1 MRHKIWALVRAG
13 AEHRQVV
20 LLLAV
25 LAVAVSLPSLW
36 HGWFLDD
43 MTFRLRMLGSPE
55 VSERLQELSV
65 IFRDASKLS
74 TAMSELYAF
83 LGHKGHVQELIAQV
97 APWWMYP
104 EIRASFWRPLASLS
118 IWLDYQLFP
127 NSGPLQ
133 HAHSI
138 LWFAAVVFALTVLY
152 RRVMGPVWAAALAGL
167 LYVLD
172 ESYYMPVAFM
182 ANRNTLMA
190 LFFGMVA
197 VLMHDRWRQLKQ
209 AKYAV
214 APVLFLALS
223 LLSAEAGIATLA
235 YLAAYALALDRDGWR
250 KRIMSLVPYLVL
262 IVIWR
267 VVYGSLGYGAYG
279 SGMYIDPGSE
289 PLRFAAAMLERL
301 PVLLFGQLVGPS
313 ADMYYCFN
321 HSVRFKILLSAAG
334 LLTLWLIVL
343 LPLLVKDRLLL
354 FWLLGMVFATVPIC
368 ACMASSRNLMFVGVG
383 AMGLVAQFV
392 AGLIRKD
399 ALPKWRLWSAS
410 AWACCAVLLLANLL
424 GGVFGRILIPKY
436 YRGFMRLAEATFRMD
451 LPEEVEKQDLIV
463 VNAPVP
469 LFLAGL
475 PAVSVLEGRPVPRSL
490 RALAPAFSPLEV
502 VRTEDRAITLRA
514 RSGSILFSEQRD
526 DVIGHWVYFLEEF
539 NAALRDASHPLQTG
553 QRIDVGSL
561 SVAIKR
567 LDEANQPTEVA
578 FRFSVSLDD
587 PSLRW
592 VQWDWQK
599 GYIPFNVPAV
609 GEISY
614 VPGPF

>member
-1 MRHKIWALVRAG
+1 M
-13 AEHRQVV
+13 
-20 LLLAV
+20 LLAV
-25 LAVAVSLPSLW
+25 LAVVVSLPSLW

-43 MTFRLRMLGSPE
+43 VTFRLRMLGSPE
-55 VSERLQELSV
+55 VSERLQESSV
-65 IFRDASKLS
+65 IAKDASKLS
-74 TAMSELYAF
+74 TAMFELYAF
-83 LGHKGHVQELIAQV
+83 LGHKDHVQELIAHV
-97 APWWMYP
+97 APWWTYP

-133 HAHSI
+133 HGHSI
-138 LWFAAVVFALTVLY
+138 LWFAAVVFALTILY
-152 RRVMGPVWAAALAGL
+152 RRVMGPVWAAALAAL

-172 ESYYMPVAFM
+172 ESYYMTVAFM
-182 ANRNTLMA
+182 ANRNALMA
-190 LFFGMVA
+190 LFFGILA
-197 VLMHDRWRQLKQ
+197 ILMHDRWRQSKE
-209 AKYAV
+209 AKFAV
-214 APVLFLALS
+214 VSVLFLALS

-235 YLAAYALALDRDGWR
+235 YLAAYALALDRDTWR
-250 KRIMSLVPYLVL
+250 RKIVSLAPYFVL
-262 IVIWR
+262 IVFWR
-267 VVYGSLGYGAYG
+267 VVYGSLGYGTYG

-321 HSVRFKILLSAAG
+321 HSVRFKILLSVAG
-334 LLTLWLIVL
+334 LLVLWLIVL
-343 LPLLVKDRLLL
+343 LPLLGRDRRLR

-392 AGLIRKD
+392 ASLTRKD

-410 AWACCAVLLLANLL
+410 AWACCAVLLFANLV
-424 GGVFGRILIPKY
+424 GGVFGRVSVPMY
-436 YRGFMRLAEATFRMD
+436 YRGFMRLAEATFRME
-451 LPEEVEKQDLIV
+451 LPEQVEKQDLIV
-463 VNAPVP
+463 VNAPAP

-475 PAVSVLEGRPVPRSL
+475 PGVNVLEGKPVPRSL

-502 VRTEDRAITLRA
+502 VRTEDKAITLRA
-514 RSGSILFSEQRD
+514 RSGSIFFSEPRQ
-526 DVIGHWVYFLEEF
+526 DVIGHWVYFVEEF

-553 QRIDVGSL
+553 QRIDVGTL
-561 SVAIKR
+561 SIEIKH
-567 LDEANQPTEVA
+567 LGEDNQPMEVA
-578 FRFSVSLDD
+578 FRFAVSLDD

-592 VQWDWQK
+592 VQWDWHK

-609 GEISY
+609 GEVSY